1 MIPKIEEIEGELTE
15 MQESKDK
22 VMQASREMI
31 RLAGKSITMMH
42 AGNIKDAEENLK
54 KISEMAKEL
63 KKFDSRFDY
72 NAQQAHQEYVE
83 ALTLYHILKHGRIP
97 SKKDA
102 EVDSISYLLGLLDVM
117 GELKREVFECLRK
130 GDVKSAERY
139 YGFMVEIHDS
149 LLPMRFSSS
158 MMPDFRKKQ
167 DVGRIQ
173 LESVSSELLS
183 FRKKRR

>member
-1 MIPKIEEIEGELTE
+1 MIPKIEEIEKELTE
-15 MQESKDK
+15 MQESKDRL
-22 VMQASREMI
+22 MQISREMI
-31 RLAGKSITMMH
+31 RLSGKAVTMMH
-42 AGNIKDAEENLK
+42 AGNMKGAEANLK
-54 KISEMAKEL
+54 RISGMAKEL
-63 KKFDSRFDY
+63 KTFDPRFDY

-83 ALTLYHILKHGRIP
+83 ALALYQMLKHGRIP
-97 SKKDA
+97 SRKDA
-102 EVDSISYLLGLLDVM
+102 DVDSIAYLLGLLDVM
-117 GELKREVFECLRK
+117 GELKREVFESLRK
-130 GDVKSAERY
+130 DDVKSAERY

-183 FRKKRR
+183 FRKKSG